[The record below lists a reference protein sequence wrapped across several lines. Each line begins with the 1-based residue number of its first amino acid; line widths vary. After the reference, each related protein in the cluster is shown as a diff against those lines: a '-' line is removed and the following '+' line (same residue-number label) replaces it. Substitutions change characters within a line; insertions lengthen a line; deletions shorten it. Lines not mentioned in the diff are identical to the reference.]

1 MKVIIYSTP
10 TCGFCSRAKDFFR
23 KNKVKY
29 KEFNV
34 AVNSKAREDMI
45 HKSGQLG
52 VPVIDANGKVVVG
65 FDEPLL
71 RKLLK
76 VK

>member
-10 TCGFCSRAKDFFR
+10 TCGFCMRAKDFFH
-23 KNKVKY
+23 KNKIKY
-29 KEFNV
+29 REFNV
-34 AVNSKAREDMI
+34 AANGKAREDMI

-52 VPVIDANGKVVVG
+52 VPVIDVNGRVVVG
-65 FDEPLL
+65 FDEPAL

>member
-10 TCGFCSRAKDFFR
+10 TCGFCMRAKDFFR

-34 AVNSKAREDMI
+34 AINNKAREDMI

-52 VPVIDANGKVVVG
+52 VPVIDVNGRIVVG
-65 FDEPLL
+65 FDEPAL
-71 RKLLK
+71 RKMLK